1 MKISLLHKCIISF
14 IGIILI
20 TSIIQNLLKKNEKI
34 QEGLNKPS
42 DDQIGKIMKA
52 EIMKILYKIGD
63 DIKKGLAPLIDFGN
77 LLAHTFEY
85 TLPEIGKSL
94 KYAFDDIGNG
104 IKLEFK
110 NLGIGLKNGFEDI
123 VEYIKLFKYVFSYID
138 DVFKK
143 YIGSRINCGIQKIG
157 KLRSCFIFYFMDMI
171 GHILYYVFVF
181 MPVWII
187 KLVTNGFIDLQ
198 PSVDLGQNMVD
209 CIDDFFYG
217 ATGFHIVHYPQSVL
231 DECYLCK
238 LKDMPEFPVKRFKD
252 QAHKI
257 NVDWNQVLN
266 EFLNQPLDIFKDAGY
281 KFKAAFNWGGS
292 VHSDPYDQPHLPSIT
307 EIQRKHGLDV

>member
-42 DDQIGKIMKA
+42 DDQIGKIMKD

-157 KLRSCFIFYFMDMI
+157 KLRSCFIFYFMC
-171 GHILYYVFVF
+171 L
-181 MPVWII
+181 
-187 KLVTNGFIDLQ
+187 
-198 PSVDLGQNMVD
+198 
-209 CIDDFFYG
+209 
-217 ATGFHIVHYPQSVL
+217 
-231 DECYLCK
+231 
-238 LKDMPEFPVKRFKD
+238 
-252 QAHKI
+252 
-257 NVDWNQVLN
+257 
-266 EFLNQPLDIFKDAGY
+266 IFKSFY
-281 KFKAAFNWGGS
+281 RKFRHIF
-292 VHSDPYDQPHLPSIT
+292 QFT
-307 EIQRKHGLDV
+307 